1 MTAYRDVRDLGLLA
15 LLWGSIFP
23 AAEIGFSAF
32 PPLLLMALRFD
43 VATFLI
49 IGYVVVRGE
58 DWRPRSRSD
67 VVAIAAGGVLWTAVG
82 NGIWYVGQD
91 LTTSV
96 FSGMMSSLVPIFTAG
111 FAWVLLPTERLR
123 PLAIA
128 GLGIGFVGVAVMV
141 VPSGPIAF
149 TDSLVGKAI
158 LLGGAGGI
166 ALSSVLIRYADPS
179 LSNVAQTGWSAV
191 VGAVLLHGLS
201 PLSGEVWSGDLST
214 AAVAAVGYLGLVST
228 VGAYLLY
235 FSLLRRRPSF
245 EVTLMMYVS
254 PVIAAT
260 TGWLLFGDPV
270 TLSMVGGF
278 LLVVM
283 GFFLMK
289 RPEIRA
295 ELTRYGLVG

>member
-1 MTAYRDVRDLGLLA
+1 MTTYRDVRDLGLLA

-43 VATFLI
+43 VASLLM

-58 DWRPRSRSD
+58 DWRPRSRND
-67 VVAIAAGGVLWTAVG
+67 VLAIVAGGVLWTVVG
-82 NGIWYVGQD
+82 NGVWYVGQD

-96 FSGMMSSLVPIFTAG
+96 FSGLMSGLVPILTAG

-123 PLAIA
+123 PLAVA

-141 VPSGPIAF
+141 VPSGTAAF
-149 TDSLVGKAI
+149 TDSLLGKAI

-179 LSNVAQTGWSAV
+179 LSSIAQTGWSTV

-201 PLSGEVWSGDLST
+201 PLSGEVWSGELS
-214 AAVAAVGYLGLVST
+214 AAAGAAVGYLGVVST

-254 PVIAAT
+254 PVIAAA

-278 LLVVM
+278 LLLVV

-289 RPEIRA
+289 RQEIRA
-295 ELTRYGLVG
+295 ELTRYGLVD